1 MDDAESLVPSKKSK
15 IDTNYSLCIICQK
28 DLNKPVI
35 KRPSLQ
41 TIKNVISLSNERSN
55 YGDSSVNDFVK
66 LVSNIT
72 PTENFEL
79 QGFYHKH
86 YYADFGNVEKRNGA
100 LLRYEEAI
108 AKKSSEVT
116 SRQPGRPQMDNSKN
130 EQPSSKRTLWS
141 ESTTYKRELCIICQ
155 QPGGVCRTVAFL
167 QTGQS
172 MLKVAQKLM
181 DKSFYLRLNT
191 IPNAD
196 DAVANEVKYH
206 LKCWSSCK
214 QIAAKKD
221 SESIDHE
228 KESYAQTVSD
238 IEIVNLVQ
246 SGLNDPSLKIL
257 DMNMINGA
265 YRDILLENGLK
276 TMISNRTINVI

>member
-1 MDDAESLVPSKKSK
+1 MDDAETLVPSKKSK
-15 IDTNYSLCIICQK
+15 IDTNYSLCIISQK

-66 LVSNIT
+66 RVSNIT
-72 PTENFEL
+72 PTEIFEL
-79 QGFYHKH
+79 QGFYHKPC
-86 YYADFGNVEKRNGA
+86 YADFGNVEKRNRA

-116 SRQPGRPQMDNSKN
+116 SRQPGRPRMDNSKN
-130 EQPSSKRTLWS
+130 EQPSSKRTLRS
-141 ESTTYKRELCIICQ
+141 ESTPYNRELCIICQ

-172 MLKVAQKLM
+172 MLNVAQKLV

-191 IPNAD
+191 I
-196 DAVANEVKYH
+196 
-206 LKCWSSCK
+206 
-214 QIAAKKD
+214 
-221 SESIDHE
+221 
-228 KESYAQTVSD
+228 QT
-238 IEIVNLVQ
+238 L
-246 SGLNDPSLKIL
+246 
-257 DMNMINGA
+257 MM
-265 YRDILLENGLK
+265 R
-276 TMISNRTINVI
+276 